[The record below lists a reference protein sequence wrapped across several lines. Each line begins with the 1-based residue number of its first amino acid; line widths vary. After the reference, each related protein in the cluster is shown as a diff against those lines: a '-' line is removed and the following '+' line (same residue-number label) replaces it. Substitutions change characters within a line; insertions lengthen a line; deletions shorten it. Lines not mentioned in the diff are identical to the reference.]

1 MKLSIALM
9 LLFTALLAG
18 CSRQPMVRET
28 VIERPV
34 VKETTVV
41 QPAAGATSPP
51 NCVYASQAYS
61 HGSVSCQDRVQYR
74 CDNGIWN
81 RTLTGC

>member
-1 MKLSIALM
+1 MKLSIALT
-9 LLFTALLAG
+9 LLVVLAG
-18 CSRQPMVRET
+18 CGRQPIVRET

-81 RTLTGC
+81 RTFTSC